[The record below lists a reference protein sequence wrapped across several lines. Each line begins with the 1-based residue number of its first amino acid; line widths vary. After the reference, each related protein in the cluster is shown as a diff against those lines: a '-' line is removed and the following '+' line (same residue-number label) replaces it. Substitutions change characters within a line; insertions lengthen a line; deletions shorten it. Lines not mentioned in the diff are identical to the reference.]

1 VTLVIPPLRERV
13 AEIESMARHFIARAA
28 RQFHRS
34 PEPSLS
40 SEALQMLRA
49 YAWPGNLREMRNVLE
64 RATLLCN
71 GNVIGPEDLP
81 QEKFS
86 APVLERERLS
96 GAHVAVQAGT
106 GTPEFE
112 AERQRI
118 MSALESNGGN
128 QTLAAK
134 QLGISRRTMLN
145 RLDAYAI
152 PRPRKGKG

>member
-1 VTLVIPPLRERV
+1 EPTLT
-13 AEIESMARHFIARAA
+13 
-28 RQFHRS
+28 
-34 PEPSLS
+34 
-40 SEALQMLRA
+40 SEALQMLKA

-71 GNVIGPEDLP
+71 GNVIGPDDLP
-81 QEKFS
+81 SEKF
-86 APVLERERLS
+86 AAHALDRDRHS
-96 GAHVAVQAGT
+96 GLQPALQAGS

-118 MSALESNGGN
+118 MAALEANGGN

>member
-1 VTLVIPPLRERV
+1 
-13 AEIESMARHFIARAA
+13 
-28 RQFHRS
+28 
-34 PEPSLS
+34 
-40 SEALQMLRA
+40 
-49 YAWPGNLREMRNVLE
+49 MRNVLE

-81 QEKFS
+81 GEKFTT
-86 APVLERERLS
+86 PPLDRERVSGLVPALS
-96 GAHVAVQAGT
+96 VT

-112 AERQRI
+112 AERTRI
-118 MSALESNGGN
+118 MQALESNGGN

>member
-1 VTLVIPPLRERV
+1 
-13 AEIESMARHFIARAA
+13 MADVSALDNFSRSTARRRIANVDTTS
-28 RQFHRS
+28 S
-34 PEPSLS
+34 P
-40 SEALQMLRA
+40 
-49 YAWPGNLREMRNVLE
+49 GDKE

-81 QEKFS
+81 GEKFTT
-86 APVLERERLS
+86 PVLERDRPS
-96 GAHVAVQAGT
+96 AAQIVAPGS

-118 MSALESNGGN
+118 MGALESNGGN

>member
-1 VTLVIPPLRERV
+1 PPLRERLP
-13 AEIESMARHFIARAA
+13 EIESMARHFISRAA
-28 RQFHRS
+28 WQFHKS
-34 PEPSLS
+34 PEPTLS
-40 SEALQMLRA
+40 SDALAMLRA

-81 QEKFS
+81 GEKFTT
-86 APVLERERLS
+86 PVLDRERP
-96 GAHVAVQAGT
+96 AAAQVAVPGS

-118 MSALESNGGN
+118 MSALETNGGN

-134 QLGISRRTMLN
+134 QLGISRRT
-145 RLDAYAI
+145 
-152 PRPRKGKG
+152 